1 MNYRSGN
8 YRYGAGRDVDFGTLL
23 SSTFGNLRDVWRE
36 VAAYVAAVIVLA
48 FTLPLAGTEITGL
61 VGFVLY
67 LAGQYWLYRRLMATR
82 GLLETQRV
90 HFFAFAGLALL
101 LIIPI
106 MIGIGLL
113 VLPGLF
119 LVARWIAAPAFI
131 VARGEGAFA
140 AAMSSWN
147 TVRGSTLKVA
157 GAVVLLF
164 LLDSV
169 LGVAASGMDQA
180 LAGID
185 AYDEAKPGNVIQ
197 LNLLPLLLLGLS
209 VATYELLGP
218 EDNSIEEVFG

>member
-1 MNYRSGN
+1 MNYRSAN
-8 YRYGAGRDVDFGTLL
+8 YRYSAGRDVDFGTLMAR
-23 SSTFGNLRDVWRE
+23 SFANLRDIGRE
-36 VAAYVAAVIVLA
+36 VAAYLAVVVVLA
-48 FTLPLAGTEITGL
+48 FALPLAGTEITGL
-61 VGFVLY
+61 LGFLLY
-67 LAGQYWLYRRLMATR
+67 LAGQYWLFRRLMQTR

-90 HFFAFAGLALL
+90 HILAFAGLALL
-101 LIIPI
+101 LIFPI
-106 MIGIGLL
+106 LFGIGLL

-140 AAMSSWN
+140 AAISSWN
-147 TVRGSTLKVA
+147 AVRGSTLKVA
-157 GAVVLLF
+157 GAVTLLV

-169 LGVAASGMDQA
+169 AGAAGSAIDQA
-180 LAGID
+180 LAGVA

-197 LNLLPLLLLGLS
+197 INLLPLLLLGLS